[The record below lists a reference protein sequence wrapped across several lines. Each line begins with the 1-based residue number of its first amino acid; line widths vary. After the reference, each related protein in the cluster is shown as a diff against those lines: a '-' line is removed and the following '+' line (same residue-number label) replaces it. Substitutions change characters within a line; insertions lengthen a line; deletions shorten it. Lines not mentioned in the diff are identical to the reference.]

1 MNESHPT
8 TAEEQIAAIR
18 GEIAE
23 AVHRLERHDG
33 FLFAVMLGLRALQ
46 SQAHYDHSR
55 FLESL
60 LQQQDRMAQ
69 GIARMAEAERA
80 QLEAILHLLSLP
92 PAPYDG
98 GPRVLS

>member
-55 FLESL
+55 FLAVSYTHL
-60 LQQQDRMAQ
+60 DVYKRQCAQ
-69 GIARMAEAERA
+69 N
-80 QLEAILHLLSLP
+80 
-92 PAPYDG
+92 PA
-98 GPRVLS
+98 